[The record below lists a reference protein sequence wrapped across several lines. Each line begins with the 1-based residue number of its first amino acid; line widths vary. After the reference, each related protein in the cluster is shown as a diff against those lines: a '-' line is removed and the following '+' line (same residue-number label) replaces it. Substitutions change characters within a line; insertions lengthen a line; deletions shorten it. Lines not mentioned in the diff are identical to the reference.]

1 MRQRNYFLALVLL
14 ALFAASGV
22 WYFHVF
28 VQPKKAFG
36 IILFVGEGL
45 VTSKLAA
52 ARLYDGGAGHHLAM
66 DSLPHVALLSTSAAD
81 FAVPDSAAAASAL
94 ACGVKVN
101 HRALSTDPAGQALA
115 TLFAEASAAHRS
127 TGLVTTGSL
136 TDPTPAAFYAHTTDC
151 RPREPLAEQLFSPAS
166 PDVILGGGGGDFL
179 PASKGGRRHDE
190 RDLPQEANAKGY
202 TLLHNAAELQAT
214 LGRGPARLF
223 GLFSNDAL
231 PFRDQIPAGDASR
244 PGLPEMVAAA
254 AIDTL
259 QRRKNGYLL
268 VVDAGL
274 IERASLENQA
284 ERGLQELVELDHAVA
299 VALRYAGPQ
308 SLVIVAG
315 GQATGGMALNGYPL
329 RQDRG
334 MSLLAGTNAYGF
346 PSITWATGPAG
357 PAPDASPAMAP
368 AAAYSPFAANVAD
381 DAVAAGSGPGSE
393 ALQGFKENTFV
404 FDLIHSQL

>member
-1 MRQRNYFLALVLL
+1 MLL

-45 VTSKLAA
+45 VTSKLTA
-52 ARLYDGGAGHHLAM
+52 ARLYDGGAGHRLAI
-66 DSLPHVALLSTSAAD
+66 DSLPHVALLGTSAAD

-101 HRALSTDPAGQALA
+101 HRALSADSAGRALA
-115 TLFAEASAAHRS
+115 NLFAEAAAAGRS

-136 TDPTPAAFYAHTTDC
+136 TDPAPAAFYAHTTDC
-151 RPREPLAEQLFSPAS
+151 RHREPLAEQLFSPS
-166 PDVILGGGGGDFL
+166 VLDVILGGGGGDFL
-179 PASKGGRRHDE
+179 PVSKGGRRRDE
-190 RDLPQEANAKGY
+190 RDLPQEAHASGY

-223 GLFSNDAL
+223 GLFGNDAL
-231 PFRDQIPAGDASR
+231 PFRDQVPAGDTSR

-254 AIDTL
+254 IDTL
-259 QRRKNGYLL
+259 QRHRNGYLL

-274 IERASLENQA
+274 IERASRENQA
-284 ERGLQELVELDHAVA
+284 ERSLQELLELDRAVA

-315 GQATGGMALNGYPL
+315 GEATGGMALNGYPL

-334 MSLLAGTNAYGF
+334 GSLLGGTNAQGF

-357 PAPDASPAMAP
+357 PTPGASPALAP
-368 AAAYSPFAANVAD
+368 AAAYAPDAANVAD

-404 FDLIHSQL
+404 FELIHSQL